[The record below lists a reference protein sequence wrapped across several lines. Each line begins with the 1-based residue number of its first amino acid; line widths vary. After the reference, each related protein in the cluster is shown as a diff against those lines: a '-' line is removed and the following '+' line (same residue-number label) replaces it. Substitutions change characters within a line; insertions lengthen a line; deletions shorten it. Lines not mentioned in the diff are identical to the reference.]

1 MDLDLDAG
9 GEALTLRLLGDGEGD
24 LFLGGERD
32 AERDRRNG
40 DLDLRGGDLDLGRRP
55 GLRLS
60 LNGDLLRPGDD
71 LRYPPRGEGA
81 RRRGGDL
88 PR

>member
-1 MDLDLDAG
+1 LDLDLDAG

-32 AERDRRNG
+32 AERDRRN
-40 DLDLRGGDLDLGRRP
+40 DDLRGGDLDLGRRP